1 MHEMTKKVVHET
13 VFVACSFPPSFQG
26 AESEISDRFCLQ
38 GSASAIKGDF
48 LLSSEH
54 LIEIITKLH
63 RTGATAADSQQL
75 NVDISDE

>member
-1 MHEMTKKVVHET
+1 MNSFS
-13 VFVACSFPPSFQG
+13 FV
-26 AESEISDRFCLQ
+26 LQ
-38 GSASAIKGDF
+38 GSASAVKGDF

-63 RTGATAADSQQL
+63 RIGATAADREQL

>member
-1 MHEMTKKVVHET
+1 MYFKGLILQLIDAKFHC
-13 VFVACSFPPSFQG
+13 A
-26 AESEISDRFCLQ
+26 ALLQ

-63 RTGATAADSQQL
+63 RTGATAENSKQL
-75 NVDISDE
+75 NIDISDE

>member
-1 MHEMTKKVVHET
+1 M
-13 VFVACSFPPSFQG
+13 VFCFFGLFVCSTHS
-26 AESEISDRFCLQ
+26 Q

-63 RTGATAADSQQL
+63 RTGATAADQEQL
-75 NVDISDE
+75 NIDISDE

>member
-1 MHEMTKKVVHET
+1 MNSFS
-13 VFVACSFPPSFQG
+13 FV
-26 AESEISDRFCLQ
+26 LQ
-38 GSASAIKGDF
+38 GSVSAVKGDF

-63 RTGATAADSQQL
+63 RIGATAADREQL